1 MYTCSKHPR
10 KNVEQESSPLQ
21 NIIAVTNRHLCS
33 RPLTEQ
39 VERICRLSPK
49 AVILREKD
57 LPEEEYAPLAEE
69 IMEICSRYDIPCIL
83 HTFVETAA
91 GLNCPAI
98 HLPLPLLR
106 RYRANG
112 TQDNANITNRSSM
125 TGRTDMKIMNPAEN
139 TLSFSIIGT
148 SVHSVEEAME
158 AEKLGA
164 TYLTAGHIYTTD
176 CKKGLPPRGLSFLQ
190 SVCENV
196 TIPVYAIG
204 GIQMNGTQVDEKQI
218 QEIMTCGAAGGCIMS
233 GMMKV

>member
-1 MYTCSKHPR
+1 M
-10 KNVEQESSPLQ
+10 EQESSPLQ

-33 RPLTEQ
+33 RPLAEQ

-57 LPEEEYAPLAEE
+57 LPEEEYALPAEE

-106 RYRANG
+106 RYRAAG
-112 TQDNANITNRSSM
+112 TWDNIQKT
-125 TGRTDMKIMNPAEN
+125 
-139 TLSFSIIGT
+139 FSIIGT

-164 TYLTAGHIYTTD
+164 TYLTAGHIYATD

-196 TIPVYAIG
+196 TVPVYAIG
-204 GIQMNGTQVDEKQI
+204 GIKMDGTQVNEKQI
-218 QEIMTCGAAGGCIMS
+218 QEIMACGAAGGCVMS